1 MKQTLPYWGREDIEG
16 FIGRPATALG
26 SELRS
31 LVPQLEAVARKY
43 ISAIETYH
51 SSATRGEV
59 MRSLAE
65 VVEHSDNRLAGAIS
79 ILGMDATRA
88 LMGRFPNA
96 FLRFTGIDGDQH
108 LAWIVDDEAVAHA
121 TFKSRMALQS
131 LSGQPNLLKVRLQR
145 TGIDFF
151 NLGEE
156 AEARAYLAAV
166 ASVDPALVRELV
178 GSTIELLTEVFDLHD
193 PGNARNIKVL
203 DGARA
208 NADWQLMSLILD
220 LVWPM
225 ERGELH
231 SSKMN
236 DLREL
241 VNGVVRYV
249 WGETRSRRGAPSRKD
264 DGGKEEGDL
273 LFDSMLLSGVLTL
286 RHQIYSLIQALK
298 DIEGRMQ
305 RLGNKFGDVVV
316 RLDKIAYYPLL
327 DWKRELE
334 RRLLFG
340 DYRPKNPGVR
350 RYTGEVVAT
359 PLMPRF
365 KKDDDAVTRTLAL
378 IEAAS
383 PLVKGGRNTETDPA
397 VLKQAFS
404 I

>member
-1 MKQTLPYWGREDIEG
+1 MKQALPYWSLENLEV
-16 FIGRPATALG
+16 FIAESATALG
-26 SELRS
+26 LKPRF
-31 LVPQLEAVARKY
+31 LAVQLESIAKEY
-43 ISAIETYH
+43 IAAIENYRD
-51 SSATRGEV
+51 SATRGEV
-59 MRSLAE
+59 VRSLAE
-65 VVEHSDNRLAGAIS
+65 VIELPDNRLPGAIS

-108 LAWIVDDEAVAHA
+108 LTWVVDDEAIALA

-131 LSGQPNLLKVRLQR
+131 LSGQPNLIKVKLQR

-156 AEARAYLAAV
+156 DKVRAYLAAV
-166 ASVDPALVRELV
+166 ASFDPGLVREVV
-178 GSTIELLTEVFDLHD
+178 GSTIKLLTDVFELH

-208 NADWQLMSLILD
+208 NVDWQLINLILD

-225 ERGELH
+225 ERGEFH
-231 SSKMN
+231 SRKMKH
-236 DLREL
+236 LREL

-249 WGETRSRRGAPSRKD
+249 WGETRPRRGAPSRED
-264 DGGKEEGDL
+264 DGGEKEGNL

-286 RHQIYSLIQALK
+286 RHQINSLTQALE
-298 DIEGRMQ
+298 DIEPRIRG
-305 RLGNKFGDVVV
+305 LDNEFGDIVT
-316 RLDKIAYYPLL
+316 RLDTIAYYPLL

-340 DYRPKNPGVR
+340 DYRPKSPGVR
-350 RYTGEVVAT
+350 RYTGEVVTT

-365 KKDDDAVTRTLAL
+365 KKHDDAVTRILAL

-383 PLVKGGRNTETDPA
+383 PLVKGGRNTEKDPA
-397 VLKQAFS
+397 VLKHAFP